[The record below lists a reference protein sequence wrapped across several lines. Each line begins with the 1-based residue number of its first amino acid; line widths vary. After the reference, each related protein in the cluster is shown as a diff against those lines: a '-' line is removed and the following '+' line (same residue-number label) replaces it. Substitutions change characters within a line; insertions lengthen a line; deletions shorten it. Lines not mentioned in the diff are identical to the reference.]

1 MGFYDLSKKKREEL
15 VNKMEDEISR
25 DLKNK
30 ETTHIYK
37 YSSDPDTYIR
47 KNAYLVL
54 GRKYHNEEECRD
66 RIIGILDKMLSS
78 DDDKIRQTAVYAYG
92 EIGKKDATMIE
103 GPFQKAMEDKSST
116 VRNAV
121 VGALKQM
128 GQKNP
133 QPTLDFAKQ
142 YLDHPNP
149 EIRREM
155 VHGIELRG
163 RTHPEDVLPI
173 LAELQDEEDKKVRKM
188 IIHVLG
194 QISYKKGCLEKVV
207 AELGQW
213 ENQEMVQ
220 EALQEIINVHKRYKF
235 AAKSP
240 EEALKYIEE
249 NFK

>member
-15 VNKMEDEISR
+15 VNKIEDEISL

-30 ETTHIYK
+30 EITHINK

-47 KNAYLVL
+47 KSAYLVL
-54 GRKYHNEEECRD
+54 GRTYHGEKEYQD
-66 RIIGILDKMLSS
+66 SILSILDKMLSS
-78 DDDKIRQTAVYAYG
+78 EDDKIRQTAIYAYG
-92 EIGKKDATMIE
+92 EIGKKDASMID

-133 QPTLDFAKQ
+133 QPTLDFAKK

-194 QISYKKGCLEKVV
+194 QISYKKGCLEKVL

-213 ENQEMVQ
+213 ENHDMVQ
-220 EALQEIINVHKRYKF
+220 EALREIIDVHKRYKF
-235 AAKSP
+235 AAKSH

-249 NFK
+249 NIK